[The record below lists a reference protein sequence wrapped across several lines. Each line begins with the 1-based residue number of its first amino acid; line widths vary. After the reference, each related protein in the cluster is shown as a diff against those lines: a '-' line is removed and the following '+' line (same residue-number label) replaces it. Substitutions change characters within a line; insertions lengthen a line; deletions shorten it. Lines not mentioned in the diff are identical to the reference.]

1 MIQTEFK
8 VGDIVRNSSE
18 NEPMQIFK
26 IAEMSVHKDGTV
38 FYYSSTGRGFYEEDL
53 ELAED
58 CINEYDRRYKSLS
71 DNYVKLL
78 DDFRT
83 VAKVLAEQ
91 DPDYGSW
98 LLCNWS
104 SKLTGHI

>member
-91 DPDYGSW
+91 NPDYGSW